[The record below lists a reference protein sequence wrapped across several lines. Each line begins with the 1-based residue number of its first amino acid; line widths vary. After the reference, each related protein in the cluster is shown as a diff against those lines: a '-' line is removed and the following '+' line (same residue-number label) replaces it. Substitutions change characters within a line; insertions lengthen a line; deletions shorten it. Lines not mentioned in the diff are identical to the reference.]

1 MPMPHGAAMETRP
14 TRIRLS
20 RARGWRMPENTVKV
34 DRTTPWGNPYD
45 VHEYGAELSLHLFE
59 DTACG
64 CWSPSNVR
72 HVDAETAEILHA
84 AHTGWLRR
92 FGGNALE
99 HARTELRSR
108 NLACWCPLPE
118 GDEDDK
124 CHAAILLR
132 IANR

>member
-1 MPMPHGAAMETRP
+1 MPG
-14 TRIRLS
+14 
-20 RARGWRMPENTVKV
+20 NTVKV

-59 DTACG
+59 DTASG
-64 CWSPSNVR
+64 CWSRSNVR
-72 HVDAETAEILHA
+72 HVDAETAENLHA
-84 AHTGWLRR
+84 AHAAWLRR
-92 FGGNALE
+92 LGGNALE
-99 HARTELRSR
+99 RARTELRGR